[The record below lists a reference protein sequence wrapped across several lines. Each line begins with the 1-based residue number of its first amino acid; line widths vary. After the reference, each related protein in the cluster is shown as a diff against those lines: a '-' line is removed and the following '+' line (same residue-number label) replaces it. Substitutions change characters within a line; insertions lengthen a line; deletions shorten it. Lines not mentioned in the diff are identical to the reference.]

1 MKNERI
7 PLTPTRQPCT
17 APARIMPGL
26 GAFFFAALIAF
37 GQEPA
42 HPLKPP
48 DRSSPRAAI
57 KTFLDTGDALATFL
71 ARDYLP
77 SPSRAE
83 FHRVAALG
91 DAVVQ
96 SLDLSEVA
104 PATRVKTG
112 RGAAL
117 ALYDTLN
124 RIQLPPSDEIPTA
137 DQLNPLAGTNAA
149 RWVIPNTEIVLVRA
163 PSGPRSGEF
172 LFSAE
177 TVARADEFYE
187 RVRGLAYSSLS
198 PLGEGRGEGARLS
211 SLSPLG
217 EGRGEG
223 ARLTRP
229 VPLENMREI
238 VIRGGGWLVPYAWVK
253 AMPAWLRSPLAGQA
267 AWKWLALT
275 LILGFFALL
284 LRLAYRLSR
293 RGSNE
298 HPFRRALAQMALP
311 AFFII
316 ATPAVAYL
324 ALVQINLRGSA
335 ANALELVATAV
346 IYLAGAWISWRLAP
360 VVAEAAIASPHI
372 PTDSVDAHL
381 IRICT
386 RLLGM
391 VAGAVLLAMGAD
403 RLGIPVYGI
412 VAGLGVGGLAIA
424 LAAQPTVENLIGG
437 LSLFADKSIR
447 VGDFCR
453 CGTDAGTV
461 ETIGIRSTW
470 IRGADRT
477 LTTIPN
483 AALSKMSVVNFG
495 RRDKMLI
502 QSTIG
507 VRYETS
513 PEQLRYLLAKI
524 REMLLGHPR
533 IHPDAVRA
541 RFIGFGASSLDI
553 EVFAYVTTTVR
564 AEFLAIQ
571 EDVLLRVMDLVEQCG
586 TGFAFPSQT
595 LYFGRDDG
603 VDARRTEAAE
613 AQVRQWRDEGR
624 LPFPDFSPE
633 QVQQM
638 RGTVAY
644 PPPGSSEASTAKS
657 SPSAP
662 SAEESNSA
670 ETMRDELKT

>member
-1 MKNERI
+1 MKNPRI
-7 PLTPTRQPCT
+7 PLTPIRRPCPTRVPFMLASWAIC
-17 APARIMPGL
+17 
-26 GAFFFAALIAF
+26 FAALIAL

-48 DRSSPRAAI
+48 DRSSPRAAL
-57 KTFLDTGDALATFL
+57 KTFLDSGDALAAFL
-71 ARDYLP
+71 AREYLP
-77 SPSRAE
+77 SPSRTE
-83 FHRVAALG
+83 FHRLVALG

-112 RGAAL
+112 RGVAM
-117 ALYDTLN
+117 ALYDTLS
-124 RIQLPPSDEIPTA
+124 RIPLPPSDEIPTA
-137 DQLNPLAGTNAA
+137 DQLNPLAGTNVA
-149 RWVIPNTEIVLVRA
+149 RWVIPNTEIVLERA
-163 PSGPRSGEF
+163 PAGPRTGEF

-187 RVRGLAYSSLS
+187 RVRGLAY
-198 PLGEGRGEGARLS
+198 
-211 SLSPLG
+211 
-217 EGRGEG
+217 
-223 ARLTRP
+223 TRP
-229 VPLENMREI
+229 IPLENMREI

-253 AMPAWLRSPLAGQA
+253 AMPAWLQSPVAGQA

-284 LRLAYRLSR
+284 LRLAYRLSL
-293 RGSNE
+293 RGSID

-316 ATPAVAYL
+316 ATPALAYL
-324 ALVQINLRGSA
+324 ALLQLNLRGSVA
-335 ANALELVATAV
+335 TAFEVVATAV
-346 IYLAGAWISWRLAP
+346 IYLAGAWISWRFAP

-461 ETIGIRSTW
+461 EIIGIRSTW

-495 RRDKMLI
+495 RRDKTLI

-513 PEQLRYLLAKI
+513 PEQLRFLLAKI

-533 IHPDAVRA
+533 ICPDAVRV
-541 RFIGFGASSLDI
+541 RFIGFGACSLDI

-571 EDVLLRVMDLVEQCG
+571 EDVLLRVMDLVEQSG

-633 QVQQM
+633 QVRQM
-638 RGTVAY
+638 RGAVAY

-657 SPSAP
+657 SPVTP
-662 SAEESNSA
+662 SAE
-670 ETMRDELKT
+670 